1 MQSCFRLVFVVFV
14 FPIASL
20 VQKDAKIEA
29 LNQFNEILASFYGE
43 MKPSK
48 IPEGQSKLQIM
59 KANSYHNAVDIIIKA
74 GTSTQKSKRTKAL
87 LYFHQAEERAVENTA
102 NLYPEL
108 KKGIFAFGSIRNL
121 SVASASEILAT
132 SPYPPNL
139 CDFIADFFA
148 KDAVYEK

>member
-1 MQSCFRLVFVVFV
+1 
-14 FPIASL
+14 
-20 VQKDAKIEA
+20 
-29 LNQFNEILASFYGE
+29 
-43 MKPSK
+43 
-48 IPEGQSKLQIM
+48 M

-87 LYFHQAEERAVENTA
+87 LYFHQVCGDLSGLCSFCQHPRFTSHHHIWKAEERAVENTA

-148 KDAVYEK
+148 KVNVLFFGSKNAATQTHFRLSQDAVYEK